1 MKLSVPERGSSRI
14 TSTQWKS
21 IADHR
26 GFWELV
32 GSGIIGI
39 ETDKRG
45 GWRLSGNCYVGR
57 AQLGNVIVE
66 VREKFPGSFQSLLN
80 LGNLTAPKITAAPS
94 SATTQ
99 DDSTPFLISLFL
111 EAARKYLSG
120 HKVTQYVETLER
132 GVLASGRLKLRET
145 IQLRARGISHQIAF
159 SKQKL
164 SADNPINRVIYA
176 ALRQVEQISQT
187 VTISQKDIASARAL
201 SILLDECRSSVWRA
215 LPGSLQKA
223 AIEEFE
229 RKFCSGVSSEATSL
243 AVAVLDSS
251 GFGGTIG
258 ATRTVDRSWF
268 VNLETQFEIATRKGL
283 AIQLASTNY
292 SVTSAIR
299 RPALFE
305 PDPGRYRANPDFVI
319 QKDDSVIAVGD
330 AKYKHFEGWPNAAD
344 VHELIAHAAAYKA
357 GTAFFIFPTEN
368 QMLAKNLGAS
378 ATGCDVWAFG
388 VRFNNFY
395 GDLDSVVRMTGIS
408 PTSDPLLPNSMEA

>member
-1 MKLSVPERGSSRI
+1 MLSVPERGSTRI
-14 TSTQWKS
+14 TSAQWKS
-21 IADHR
+21 IADQS

-32 GSGIIGI
+32 GAGIIGV

-45 GWRLSGNCYVGR
+45 GWQLNGNCYVGR

-66 VREKFPGSFQSLLN
+66 VHEKFPGSFQRLLSL
-80 LGNLTAPKITAAPS
+80 GELTAPKITAAPS
-94 SATTQ
+94 STTSL

-111 EAARKYLSG
+111 DAARKYLSG
-120 HKVTQYVETLER
+120 YKVTQYDETLER

-187 VTISQKDIASARAL
+187 VTITKKDVATARAL
-201 SILLDECRSSVWRA
+201 SILLDECRPSVWRA
-215 LPGSLQKA
+215 VPGSLQQA
-223 AIEEFE
+223 AIRELQ
-229 RKFCSGVSSEATSL
+229 RKFSSEVSNEATSL

-258 ATRTVDRSWF
+258 ATRSVDRSWF
-268 VNLETQFEIATRKGL
+268 VNLETQFEIAIRKGL
-283 AIQLASTNY
+283 ANQLASSVY
-292 SVTSAIR
+292 SVTRAIS

-305 PDPGRYRANPDFVI
+305 PDPGRYRANPDFVV
-319 QKDDSVIAVGD
+319 QEHDTAIAIGD
-330 AKYKHFEGWPNAAD
+330 AKYKHFQGWPNSAD

-357 GTAFFIFPTEN
+357 STAFFVFPTEKKL
-368 QMLAKNLGAS
+368 LAKNLGVS

-388 VRFNNFY
+388 IRFDRFDD
-395 GDLDSVVRMTGIS
+395 DLKSLLRMTGIL
-408 PTSDPLLPNSMEA
+408 PADEPQLVTSTEE